1 MINLE
6 YSPVLIFLLFAF
18 GLSAVIVL
26 ASYAL
31 GVKKPDSE
39 KSNVYE
45 CGFSPYSDSRSQ
57 FEVRFFLVGILF
69 IIFDLEISFLFPWSV
84 SISELVG
91 HVNVQS
97 GVYGADYL
105 MSCGSD
111 LGQSGQANHNIFGY
125 WTMMIFLIVLTVGL
139 IYEWLKGG
147 LEWE

>member
-18 GLSAVIVL
+18 VLSGVIVL

-84 SISELVG
+84 SISEL
-91 HVNVQS
+91 S
-97 GVYGADYL
+97 GDTGNL
-105 MSCGSD
+105 
-111 LGQSGQANHNIFGY
+111 FGY
-125 WTMMIFLIVLTVGL
+125 WTMIIFLVVLTVGL
-139 IYEWLKGG
+139 VYEWLKGG

>member
-1 MINLE
+1 MQEKKEIKMYE
-6 YSPVLIFLLFAF
+6 YTNVLSFLIFSFV
-18 GLSAVIVL
+18 LSGVIVL

-45 CGFSPYSDSRSQ
+45 CGFSPYSDSRSE

-84 SISELVG
+84 SIS
-91 HVNVQS
+91 S
-97 GVYGADYL
+97 DY
-105 MSCGSD
+105 
-111 LGQSGQANHNIFGY
+111 NIFSY
-125 WTMMIFLIVLTVGL
+125 FTMMLFLGILTVGL
-139 IYEWLKGG
+139 VYEWLKGG